1 MTPPIAG
8 NLTLT
13 ITHDSRAIFI
23 FPALSR
29 PASKRFFQFTID
41 RNEMQ
46 KVAFDFYEQ
55 AFDVE

>member
-1 MTPPIAG
+1 MLPTAG

-13 ITHDSRAIFI
+13 ITHDLPATFI

>member
-1 MTPPIAG
+1 MTPLTAG

-13 ITHDSRAIFI
+13 ITHDSRATFI
-23 FPALSR
+23 FPALNR
-29 PASKRFFQFTID
+29 LVSKRFFQFITD
-41 RNEMQ
+41 GNTMQ